1 MQSITSHPQ
10 TWGKKN
16 PILNNIRIPGFF
28 LDFTMFESNTFPP
41 KKFEF
46 QTAI

>member
-16 PILNNIRIPGFF
+16 PILNNIRIG
-28 LDFTMFESNTFPP
+28 FTMFESNTFPP
-41 KKFEF
+41 KMFEF
-46 QTAI
+46 RTAI

>member
-16 PILNNIRIPGFF
+16 PISNNIRIG
-28 LDFTMFESNTFPP
+28 FTMFESNTFPP
-41 KKFEF
+41 KMFEF